1 MRAMGMMVAIL
12 LLPLPAFGRDAP
24 AKPDTSEQAAM
35 IACGQSDCVL
45 VDGKSLQKGPPP
57 SYDKIL
63 ERIEKRVG
71 KLG

>member
-1 MRAMGMMVAIL
+1 
-12 LLPLPAFGRDAP
+12 
-24 AKPDTSEQAAM
+24 M
-35 IACGQSDCVL
+35 IACGQSDCVF

-63 ERIEKRVG
+63 ERIEKRVA